1 MSNTTKNSENFLG
14 RNKFFIMNRIRL
26 HVYISGR
33 VQGVFFRDSTKN
45 IALKLGLKGWVRNLK
60 DGRVEAIFE
69 GESDKVCDILEWCEK
84 GPINACVSKVT
95 IELEKYQG
103 EFITFDII

>member
-1 MSNTTKNSENFLG
+1 M
-14 RNKFFIMNRIRL
+14 NKIRL

-45 IALKLGLKGWVRNLK
+45 MALKLGLKGWVRNLR
-60 DGRVEAIFE
+60 DGRVEEVFE
-69 GESDKVCDILEWCEK
+69 GESDKVSDILEWCKK
-84 GPINACVSKVT
+84 GPINASVSNVT
-95 IELEKYQG
+95 IELEKYKG